1 MSDRKSAEDRANMN
15 AIYKPVAGYF
25 GNLVKE
31 TREFGTAWKKANNAS
46 ADIRPG
52 ANARA
57 RNANKKYND
66 AKGQLLGALVNKR
79 YDDKGKRQ

>member
-1 MSDRKSAEDRANMN
+1 MSNRTSAEDRANMN

-31 TREFGTAWKKANNAS
+31 TKEFGSAWKKANNAS

-57 RNANKKYND
+57 RNANKQYDN

-79 YDDKGKRQ
+79 YDDKGKRK